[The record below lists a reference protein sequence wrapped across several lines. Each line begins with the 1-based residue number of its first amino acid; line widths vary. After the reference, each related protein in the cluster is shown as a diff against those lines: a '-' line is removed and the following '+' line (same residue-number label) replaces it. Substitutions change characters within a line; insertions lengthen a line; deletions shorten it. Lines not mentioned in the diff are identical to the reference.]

1 MAETTLKALKNEVN
15 VIGRVKEV
23 NLEEGT
29 TREGKENIK
38 GNVIVLVEEN
48 VNGEVRSHD
57 IRVRVYSNKFKRDGN
72 INGLFSG
79 YETVMNE
86 YKSIAD
92 TGNKH
97 EADLVHVQGS
107 LELNEFIGQDGSKH
121 SNNQV
126 NAKFFNRITT
136 DDVKKRKGPKAT
148 VTLEAVVESIKDS
161 LDSEGLPSGDKELSG
176 FNVDF
181 FGSLRDN
188 SRPIVPFKAVVP
200 ESLADA
206 FDGLYDVGDTGKF
219 TLKINNYAEEA
230 SADEVEEVSGFGNT
244 EELKDVKRSFVN
256 NLEVIG
262 GTEAYN
268 NGREYDEE
276 QISEAKEW
284 RKKALDKLEESY
296 VPTETPSNNAFGQG
310 SKKEGTKATEVSDD
324 DIDDLDEL
332 DF

>member
-1 MAETTLKALKNEVN
+1 MVETTLKALKNEVN

-29 TREGKENIK
+29 TRDGKENIK

-72 INGLFSG
+72 VNGLFSG

-97 EADLVHVQGS
+97 EADLVHVQGT

-126 NAKFFNRITT
+126 SAKFFNRITT

-148 VTLEAVVESIKDS
+148 ATLEAVVEGIKDS
-161 LDSEGLPSGDKELSG
+161 LDSEGLPTGAKELAG

-181 FGSLRDN
+181 FGRLRDN

-230 SADEVEEVSGFGNT
+230 SAEEVEEEVSGFGNT
-244 EELKDVKRSFVN
+244 EELKDVKRNFVN

-276 QISEAKEW
+276 QIKEAKEW
-284 RKKALDKLEESY
+284 RQKALDKLEEGF
-296 VPTETPSNNAFGQG
+296 VPSSTPSDNAFGEG
-310 SKKEGTKATEVSDD
+310 SKKEKPVSEEDFD
-324 DIDDLDEL
+324 ELSDLD
-332 DF
+332 F

>member
-29 TREGKENIK
+29 TRDGKENIK

-48 VNGEVRSHD
+48 VKGEVRSHD

-72 INGLFSG
+72 INGLYTG

-97 EADLVHVQGS
+97 EADLVHVQGT

-126 NAKFFNRITT
+126 SAKFFNRITT

-148 VTLEAVVESIKDS
+148 ATLEAVVEGIKDS
-161 LDSEGLPSGDKELSG
+161 LDSEGLPTGAKELAG

-181 FGSLRDN
+181 FGSLRDT

-230 SADEVEEVSGFGNT
+230 SADEVEEEVSGFGNT

-262 GTEAYN
+262 GTESYEGPKA
-268 NGREYDEE
+268 YDEE
-276 QISEAKEW
+276 QIKEAKEW

-310 SKKEGTKATEVSDD
+310 SKTEKNVTDEDLSDLS
-324 DIDDLDEL
+324 DLD
-332 DF
+332 F

>member
-29 TREGKENIK
+29 TRDGKENIK

-107 LELNEFIGQDGSKH
+107 LELNEYISQDGTKRS
-121 SNNQV
+121 SNQV

-136 DDVKKRKGPKAT
+136 EDVKKRKGPKAVAT
-148 VTLEAVVESIKDS
+148 IAGVVESIKDD
-161 LDSEGLPSGDKELSG
+161 LDSDGLPSGKKILKG

-181 FGSLRDN
+181 FGELREN
-188 SRPIVPFKAVVP
+188 SKPIIPFEAVV
-200 ESLADA
+200 EENLADA

-219 TLKINNYAEEA
+219 SMKIENYAKDASEE
-230 SADEVEEVSGFGNT
+230 DVEEQVSGFGST
-244 EELKDVKRSFVN
+244 EELQDVKKEFVN
-256 NLEVIG
+256 QLNVIG
-262 GTEAYN
+262 GTEPFN
-268 NGREYDEE
+268 NGQEYDEE
-276 QISEAKEW
+276 QILEAREW
-284 RKKALDKLEESY
+284 RKKAIESLESGY
-296 VPTETPSNNAFGQG
+296 VPAETPSNNAFGEG
-310 SKKEGTKATEVSDD
+310 SKKEEEKVSEVSDS
-324 DIDDLDEL
+324 DIDDLD
-332 DF
+332 F

>member
-1 MAETTLKALKNEVN
+1 MVETTLKALKNEVN

-29 TREGKENIK
+29 TRDGKENIK

-72 INGLFSG
+72 VNGLFSG

-97 EADLVHVQGS
+97 EADLVHVQGT
-107 LELNEFIGQDGSKH
+107 LELNEFISRDGKLI

-126 NAKFFNRITT
+126 NAKFFNRIEAE
-136 DDVKKRKGPKAT
+136 DVKKRKGPKAT
-148 VTLEAVVESIKDS
+148 ATLEAVVDDIKDVI
-161 LDSEGLPSGDKELSG
+161 DSEGLPTDEKKLIG

-181 FGSLRDN
+181 FGTLREN
-188 SRPIVPFKAVVP
+188 SKPIIPFEAIVPGN
-200 ESLADA
+200 LADA
-206 FDGLYDVGDTGKF
+206 FDGLYEKGDTGKF
-219 TLKINNYAEEA
+219 TLKINNYAEDVKE
-230 SADEVEEVSGFGNT
+230 EELKEEVSGFGNT
-244 EELKDVKRSFVN
+244 EELQDVKRNFVN

-262 GTEAYN
+262 GTEPYN
-268 NGREYDEE
+268 NGREYSEE
-276 QISEAKEW
+276 QIEEAKEF
-284 RKKALDKLEESY
+284 RKKATDRLEESY
-296 VPTETPSNNAFGQG
+296 VPSDIPSDNAFGEG
-310 SKKEGTKATEVSDD
+310 SKNSNTKELKAEDDSDGL
-324 DIDDLDEL
+324 DDLD
-332 DF
+332 F

>member
-1 MAETTLKALKNEVN
+1 MVETTLKALKNEVN

-29 TREGKENIK
+29 TRDGKENIK

-92 TGNKH
+92 VGDKK

-107 LELNEFIGQDGSKH
+107 LELNEYISQDGTKRS
-121 SNNQV
+121 SNQV
-126 NAKFFNRITT
+126 SGKFFNRITT
-136 DDVKKRKGPKAT
+136 DDVKKRRGPKAVAT
-148 VTLEAVVESIKDS
+148 VEAVVEGIKDE
-161 LDSEGLPSGDKELSG
+161 LDQDGLPSGNKKLQA

-181 FGSLRDN
+181 FGELREN
-188 SRPIVPFKAVVP
+188 SKPVIPFEAIVP
-200 ESLADA
+200 ENLADA
-206 FDGLYDVGDTGKF
+206 FDDLYDTGDTGKF
-219 TLKINNYAEEA
+219 SLKINNYAEEA
-230 SADEVEEVSGFGNT
+230 TEEDVQEVSGFGST
-244 EELKDVKRSFVN
+244 EGLSEVKRNFVN

-262 GTEAYN
+262 GTEAYQEPRAYN
-268 NGREYDEE
+268 DE
-276 QISEAKEW
+276 QIEEAKQF
-284 RKKALDKLEESY
+284 RQKAIDALESGY
-296 VPTETPSNNAFGQG
+296 VPQETKSDNAFGQG
-310 SKKEGTKATEVSDD
+310 SKTEKPVSEEDID
-324 DIDDLDEL
+324 EAIDDLD
-332 DF
+332 F